1 MTPNTD
7 SPNNNSPDAAYDDSA
22 SPNSLI
28 LDSSLKRKIETKS
41 MLKLLKN

>member
-7 SPNNNSPDAAYDDSA
+7 SPDDDAYNYADDDAA

-28 LDSSLKRKIETKS
+28 LYFYLKRNIDPKS
-41 MLKLLKN
+41 MLKPT